1 MNCGAP
7 AAPTAGGKSEK
18 AQAET
23 YCGECPVHFSPAF
36 FMNSRIAPAPKG
48 VGAYFCLASAIPLDM
63 RYEGAAAWNFVPQPA
78 VYGII

>member
-1 MNCGAP
+1 MNYGTP
-7 AAPTAGGKSEK
+7 AAPAAGGKSEK

-36 FMNSRIAPAPKG
+36 FMNSRIAPAPN
-48 VGAYFCLASAIPLDM
+48 GAGACFCPVSAIPPDM
-63 RYEGAAAWNFVPQPA
+63 RAAAWSFVPQPA

>member
-1 MNCGAP
+1 MNYGTP

-18 AQAET
+18 ARAET
-23 YCGECPVHFSPAF
+23 YCGECPVHFSALF
-36 FMNSRIAPAPKG
+36 FMNSRIAPAPN
-48 VGAYFCLASAIPLDM
+48 GAGACFCLASAIPLDM